1 MIVEFPKMVYSDT
14 EGFKAKFGN
23 YHYKIVNNESELKAA
38 LVSGFRLSPVKDKT
52 EAPTKTQ
59 LDAARKEVKSA
70 KLALSKATKATKA
83 VK

>member
-1 MIVEFPKMVYSDT
+1 MKVEFPKMVYSDKQ
-14 EGFKAKFGN
+14 GLKAKFGD
-23 YHYKIVNNESELKAA
+23 YHYKIVNDEAELEAA

-70 KLALSKATKATKA
+70 KLALSKATKA